1 MSIRVEKISSLI
13 RSELSLIMLQK
24 INDPEVRLVT
34 ITNVK
39 VTPDLKE
46 ARIYISIYNKEKR
59 AAIFEKINALKSFFR
74 GEIGHR
80 IKLRYT
86 PELIFFLDDTLDY
99 VEKMEGLFKQI
110 HDDDRQE
117 EN

>member
-13 RSELSLIMLQK
+13 KADLSLIMLQK

-46 ARIYISIYNKEKR
+46 ARIYISIYDKEKR
-59 AAIFEKINALKSFFR
+59 AAIFEKINSLKSFFR
-74 GEIGHR
+74 GELGR
-80 IKLRYT
+80 KIKLRYT

-99 VEKMEGLFKQI
+99 VEKMEDLFKKI
-110 HDDDRQE
+110 HENDKQE
-117 EN
+117 ES